1 MSGQTTEEQMR
12 ECLKWNTQRLAP
24 EQDEV
29 FSAMAPEF
37 VPVTR
42 GWSWQAVNESRFSPG
57 VGQLLVATGVWLI
70 CAILL
75 YSIFGLIDRP
85 DSWGWEAR
93 KVTGAAVGGIIL
105 TAFVALINS
114 EIKSHLLVKRASSR
128 PIAERQK
135 LATDVL
141 CLAHTYRRTELI
153 DQSVLRRALDSGIDE
168 SQATHAIDHALDSLL
183 NASKEVAE
191 DLISEEKQRNV
202 RGYVGVAGNERL
214 DLTGRFES
222 LREAVNG
229 FSTRI
234 DHLVADKDLQA
245 VITRRRQELNA
256 ALERRNP
263 NQSAEAEPCK

>member
-12 ECLKWNTQRLAP
+12 ESLKWNTQRLAP

-57 VGQLLVATGVWLI
+57 VGQLLVATGVWI
-70 CAILL
+70 VCAILL

-93 KVTGAAVGGIIL
+93 KVAGAAVGGIIL

-114 EIKSHLLVKRASSR
+114 EIKAHLLVKRASSR

-135 LATDVL
+135 LAADVL
-141 CLAHTYRRTELI
+141 HLAHTYRRTDLI

-183 NASKEVAE
+183 NAAKEVAE
-191 DLISEEKQRNV
+191 DLISEEKQRIV
-202 RGYVGVAGNERL
+202 RGYVGVAGDERL
-214 DLTGRFES
+214 DLTGCLES

-234 DHLVADKDLQA
+234 DHLVAEKDLQA
-245 VITRRRQELNA
+245 VIERRRQELNA